1 MLTITHT
8 HEAGTLI
15 EGTSRGDGTA
25 DILKANRWRWGRSIS
40 AWYVPNSRDHRP
52 NHPTIRRTADALTAA
67 GFEVTTELDESVRST
82 AEVEAGK
89 IARQADRVAALEQ
102 KVDRKQAAADAAWQ
116 RHEADAA
123 RLPEG
128 GEPVKIGHHSEPRHR
143 RALDRAH
150 ASMGASVQAD
160 HDANEVARRADE
172 ASHTTGA
179 RYSVVT
185 VANRIQKLGAD
196 IRRAERSIEADYYHP
211 ERGYEPATQE
221 RKDARAVA
229 IAPRLTE
236 LRDQLTY
243 WESVRAEQIADGTAT
258 NYSRDTIKPGDTVK
272 VGGYWYRVVRANAKT
287 VSVDTGHSWTQ
298 TTPYAKITAHRP
310 AGG

>member
-25 DILKANRWRWGRSIS
+25 DVLKANRWRWGRSIG

-52 NHPTIRRTADALTAA
+52 NHHAIRRTADALTAA

-102 KVDRKQAAADAAWQ
+102 KADRKQDAADAADE
-116 RHEADAA
+116 RFKRDVS
-123 RLPEG
+123 RLPDA
-128 GEPVKIGHHSEPRHR
+128 GEPVKIGHHSESRHR

-160 HDANEVARRADE
+160 RDATDAARA
-172 ASHTTGA
+172 AVTAAHTTGA

-229 IAPRLTE
+229 IAPRLAE

-258 NYSRDTIKPGDTVK
+258 NYSRDTIKPGDMVQ
-272 VGGYWYRVVRANAKT
+272 VGHWWHRVVRANQKT

-298 TTPYAKITAHRP
+298 TTPYAKITAHRS